1 MKIQLTNIH
10 LLPTLRHQHVPCVIL
25 HRWLSETMRSA
36 RQQLRDRQKHN
47 STPSP
52 PMCTCPAGLPH
63 WGKTALRVIHLHL
76 SEDAGAGTL
85 IFFIHIFFLA
95 EGGAELKQSHSNK
108 ETSGKSSKK
117 NKNSPAFLCVFPG
130 IHKYP
135 LKRPLRSELLCCCS
149 YPMVLTHSSPHPL
162 PTYPSLSTSLPPS
175 LSLCHTHTRTRTRI
189 GGTAR
194 MNRPICSF
202 LILWFWY
209 INAGVDVLNAK
220 INLMRIA
227 FRMLRVW
234 QIKGHY
240 NV

>member
-1 MKIQLTNIH
+1 MWFSTGDFQKQWGQLVSSSGTDRNTTAPRPPQCAPVRPDSRTEVKQRCALFTFIWVK
-10 LLPTLRHQHVPCVIL
+10 TQVQG
-25 HRWLSETMRSA
+25 RWFFLY
-36 RQQLRDRQKHN
+36 
-47 STPSP
+47 
-52 PMCTCPAGLPH
+52 
-63 WGKTALRVIHLHL
+63 
-76 SEDAGAGTL
+76 
-85 IFFIHIFFLA
+85 IFFFWRRAARSSNNHIRIKKPRGKA
-95 EGGAELKQSHSNK
+95 E
-108 ETSGKSSKK
+108 K

-175 LSLCHTHTRTRTRI
+175 LSLSHTHTRTRTRI

-209 INAGVDVLNAK
+209 INAGADVLNAK